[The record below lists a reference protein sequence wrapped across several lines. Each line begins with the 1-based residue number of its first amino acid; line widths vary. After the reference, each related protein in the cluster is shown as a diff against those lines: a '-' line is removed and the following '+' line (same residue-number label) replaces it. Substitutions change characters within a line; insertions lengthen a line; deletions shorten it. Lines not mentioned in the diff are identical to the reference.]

1 MMEIIT
7 FRMMVNKEDV
17 AVVKVI
23 VGMTIII
30 VIVIVVDIVAVRL
43 VAVVMAQ
50 QYF

>member
-7 FRMMVNKEDV
+7 FRMMVNKGDV
-17 AVVKVI
+17 AAVKVI

-30 VIVIVVDIVAVRL
+30 VAIVVVRL

>member
-30 VIVIVVDIVAVRL
+30 VIVVDIVAVRL